1 MCCNAQALNV
11 LGKGEIRVFS
21 QVSQLLKNI
30 STLGTK
36 KLAALAAIGT
46 IIMGTVMLGT
56 MYLNKPA
63 YETIYVGLQ
72 HDDVTRIGIAL
83 AEAGIAF
90 DVNAEGTSVL
100 VANGQ
105 TERARMLLAEKGL
118 PNSASTGYELF
129 DDLGSLGLT
138 AFMQEI
144 TRVRAL
150 EGEIARTIQT
160 VQGVKAARV
169 HIVLAEQG
177 NFRRAEQEPTAS
189 VVVRYDGMRAE
200 STALSIRHLVSAAV
214 PSLSSENVTVMDA
227 SGRLLA
233 AGSDPLGQS
242 VGASL
247 GIKSSVEGQI
257 VSSIERALTPYLG
270 DANFRVSVQADIS
283 TDQQQVEETIFDP
296 ESRVERSVQVVRS
309 ENNSAQNNGAETL
322 SVEQNL
328 VNAEDPAGGGSSES
342 ERSERRE
349 ETTNYE
355 LNSKRVATTSAGYKV
370 KRLSVAV
377 IVNRKTLAG
386 ENADISPEQINE
398 KLEEIRGVITA
409 AAGVSQERSDVIEL
423 SAVNFLPPEELV
435 AVEEKGVGRL
445 LMEQFGTIMNGLIF
459 LVAIAMVILFAV
471 RPILKS
477 LSTSDTANVI
487 DAQSDDLPALAGMS
501 DPEPDYEL
509 ADLDTTFGASPLTQL
524 ESGPDQN
531 ELIAKMKP
539 QPADRLEMIIDL
551 DEERAAK
558 VLRRWV
564 SSEVAATT

>member
-1 MCCNAQALNV
+1 M
-11 LGKGEIRVFS
+11 FS